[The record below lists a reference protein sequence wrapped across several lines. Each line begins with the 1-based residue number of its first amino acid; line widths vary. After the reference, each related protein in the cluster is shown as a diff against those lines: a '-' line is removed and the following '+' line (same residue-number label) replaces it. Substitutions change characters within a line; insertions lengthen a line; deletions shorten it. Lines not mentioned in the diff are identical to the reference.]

1 MMLHTE
7 TEWSTEVD
15 PFNQSALDW
24 ETHYNGEPFKTT
36 LDTLD
41 SSAVAREAGFPA
53 DQIFEERAP
62 SQRAGAKYY
71 QGRWVIFGAIK
82 QLDL

>member
-15 PFNQSALDW
+15 QFNQSVLDW
-24 ETHYNGEPFKTT
+24 ETHFNGEPFKTK

-41 SSAVAREAGFPA
+41 NIAVAAEAGFA
-53 DQIFEERAP
+53 KKMAFVERSP
-62 SQRAGAKYY
+62 SLRAGTKYY
-71 QGRWVIFGAIK
+71 QGRWVIFGATK
-82 QLDL
+82 